1 MNNQHAQE
9 MLELIIEGLD
19 SLTDSHRLRV
29 EQEIVAGAGCIPAYG
44 LPCHHDS
51 AVARCRNPHDA
62 RLVEHVAKLRDC
74 CHWVFNLR
82 VDFIGSRSYQS
93 GVHKCYFQKVKW

>member
-29 EQEIVAGAGCIPAYG
+29 EQEIVARGWGIPAYG
-44 LPCHHDS
+44 LLPVDS
-51 AVARCRNPHDA
+51 AGWR
-62 RLVEHVAKLRDC
+62 
-74 CHWVFNLR
+74 
-82 VDFIGSRSYQS
+82 Q
-93 GVHKCYFQKVKW
+93 

>member
-51 AVARCRNPHDA
+51 AVASGRRYRTDCGKEGLNPP
-62 RLVEHVAKLRDC
+62 LVRGYHPAHGYITVG
-74 CHWVFNLR
+74 WISV
-82 VDFIGSRSYQS
+82 
-93 GVHKCYFQKVKW
+93 